1 MKKIVLTTYVLV
13 LLMALGCKKERSTS
27 NESAVET
34 NLTNQKN
41 VAKIKAIF
49 AKGADVSWLDQ
60 MEASGIKFYNTS
72 GVQQDLFTILKAKG
86 MNSVR
91 LRVWVNPAGG
101 WCDKADML
109 WMAKRA
115 KAAGMRIMIDIHYSD
130 VWADPGQQN
139 KPAAWVGHSFNTLMN
154 DVYGHTLDIMNTLK
168 ANSITPEWV
177 QVGNETNNGMLWEDG
192 RASANMKNFAWLVN
206 SGNDAVKAVFSTT
219 KVIVHLS
226 NANDNS
232 LYRWMFDGLK
242 ANGAR
247 YDVIGMSVYPTTSNW
262 ASNNNAV
269 LNNMNDMVARYT
281 KEVMICE
288 AGLDVTAASICKS
301 FLTDLITKTKSVSG
315 GKGLGVF
322 YWEPECYNSWQGYG
336 KGAFDT
342 NGRPTIALDAF
353 L

>member
-1 MKKIVLTTYVLV
+1 MKKILLTTYVLM
-13 LLMALGCKKERSTS
+13 LLMALGCKKGKVAST
-27 NESAVET
+27 ESQST
-34 NLTNQKN
+34 NLNNPKN
-41 VAKIKAIF
+41 VAKTKAIF

-60 MEASGIKFYNTS
+60 MEASGVKFYDGG
-72 GVQQDLFTILKAKG
+72 GVQKDLFSILKAKG
-86 MNSVR
+86 MNSIR
-91 LRVWVNPAGG
+91 LRVWLNPAGG
-101 WCDKADML
+101 WCDNADML

-115 KAAGMRIMIDIHYSD
+115 KNAGMRIMIDFHYSD
-130 VWADPGQQN
+130 TWADPGQQN
-139 KPAAWVGHSFNTLMN
+139 KPAAWVGHNFNTLMN
-154 DVYGHTLDIMNTLK
+154 DVYGHTLEVMNTLK
-168 ANSITPEWV
+168 TNGITPEWV

-206 SGNDAVKAVFSTT
+206 SGNDAVKAVFSTA

-247 YDVIGMSVYPTTSNW
+247 YDVIGMSVYPTIANW
-262 ASNNNAV
+262 SSNNNSV
-269 LNNMNDMVARYT
+269 LYNMNDMVARYG
-281 KEVMICE
+281 KEVMISE
-288 AGLDVTAASICKS
+288 AGLEVIEASTCKL
-301 FLTDLITKTKSVSG
+301 FLTDLINKTKSVSG

-322 YWEPECYNSWQGYG
+322 YWEPECYNNWQGYG